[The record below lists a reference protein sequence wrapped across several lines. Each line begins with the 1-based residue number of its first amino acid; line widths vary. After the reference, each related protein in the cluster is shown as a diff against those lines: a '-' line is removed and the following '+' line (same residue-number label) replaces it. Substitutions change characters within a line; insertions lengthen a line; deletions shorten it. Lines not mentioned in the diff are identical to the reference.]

1 MLHPLSNSY
10 IPLCLHTLLLSGL
23 KHAEQVV
30 LRARVL
36 ACRTN
41 VCSVFINQLLMR
53 LETKTECSVKK
64 LRGA

>member
-23 KHAEQVV
+23 KHAAQVV
-30 LRARVL
+30 LQACVL

-41 VCSVFINQLLMR
+41 VRVFIMQLLTR
-53 LETKTECSVKK
+53 PETN
-64 LRGA
+64 

>member
-30 LRARVL
+30 LQACVM

-41 VCSVFINQLLMR
+41 VCVFIIQLLMR
-53 LETKTECSVKK
+53 PETKTECFVKK